1 MCKTH
6 EIMPPEPSRNV
17 KERTLYSGADRGKV
31 KYHVTLIDQK
41 DKIETEISSTHP
53 KAYNI

>member
-1 MCKTH
+1 
-6 EIMPPEPSRNV
+6 MPPEPSRNV